1 MGDSGVYRTESKK
14 TICHG
19 VIVVRSLKWPGSFNF
34 YYQGR
39 YFTIYV
45 GNGHK
50 YEETSYYP
58 IHPPTVQDDP
68 EEYADH
74 FEPNPLNEPKAP
86 EEKPEGEGQPVE
98 GEAEE
103 AD

>member
-1 MGDSGVYRTESKK
+1 MMGDSGVYGTESKK

-50 YEETSYYP
+50 YEEKSCSMHHKKKLLTIAIFIFGGQEIIS
-58 IHPPTVQDDP
+58 TV
-68 EEYADH
+68 
-74 FEPNPLNEPKAP
+74 
-86 EEKPEGEGQPVE
+86 G
-98 GEAEE
+98 
-103 AD
+103 